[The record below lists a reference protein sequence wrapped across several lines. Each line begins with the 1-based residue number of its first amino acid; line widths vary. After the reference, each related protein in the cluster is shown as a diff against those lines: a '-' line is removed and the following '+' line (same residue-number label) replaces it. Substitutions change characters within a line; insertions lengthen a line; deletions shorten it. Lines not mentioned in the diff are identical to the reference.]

1 MKIVVVN
8 GKPTSGKSTFESLCM
23 GLGRAHCYVYS
34 SIDYVKTIARQCGWN
49 GEKTPENRK
58 FLSDLKDLLTTWDDI
73 PMKKIQEKVQQIQE
87 TFTYGDSL
95 ADRVVL
101 FVDIREPKEI
111 QRLKEMY
118 GATTLLIRRASVES
132 EETSNHADSDVFEY
146 QYDVII
152 ENNGT
157 IDELREKAVDFL
169 ASLFEDSAHA

>member
-23 GLGRAHCYVYS
+23 GLGRAHCY
-34 SIDYVKTIARQCGWN
+34 

-73 PMKKIQEKVQQIQE
+73 PMKKVQEKIQQIQE
-87 TFTYGDSL
+87 SFTCGGSL

-101 FVDIREPKEI
+101 FVDVREPKEI

-118 GATTLLIRRASVES
+118 GATTLLIRRASVEF
-132 EETSNHADSDVFEY
+132 EETSNHADSEVLNY

>member
-1 MKIVVVN
+1 
-8 GKPTSGKSTFESLCM
+8 
-23 GLGRAHCYVYS
+23 
-34 SIDYVKTIARQCGWN
+34 
-49 GEKTPENRK
+49 
-58 FLSDLKDLLTTWDDI
+58 
-73 PMKKIQEKVQQIQE
+73 MKKIQEKVQQIQE
-87 TFTYGDSL
+87 TFTCGDSL

-101 FVDIREPKEI
+101 FVDVREPKEI

-118 GATTLLIRRASVES
+118 GATTLLIRRASAES

-169 ASLFEDSAHA
+169 VSLFEDSAHA

>member
-8 GKPTSGKSTFESLCM
+8 GKPTSGKSTFESLCT

-87 TFTYGDSL
+87 SFTCGGSL

-101 FVDIREPKEI
+101 FVD
-111 QRLKEMY
+111 
-118 GATTLLIRRASVES
+118 V
-132 EETSNHADSDVFEY
+132 
-146 QYDVII
+146 
-152 ENNGT
+152 
-157 IDELREKAVDFL
+157 
-169 ASLFEDSAHA
+169 